1 MNIIWITLLKDL
13 FNKHFQEQEAEL
25 LWEFRVYYFYELQ
38 LCFIPLLKK
47 GEKKA
52 G

>member
-1 MNIIWITLLKDL
+1 MSISKSR
-13 FNKHFQEQEAEL
+13 QQQL

-47 GEKKA
+47 EKKKLVKIKPELVLA
-52 G
+52 